1 MTSTDD
7 AAKKRRRR
15 NEWLIAGAVI
25 ALFAAIAGGMVWY
38 KARATRALEDLTYVP
53 RNVAMTPEM
62 ELLREFV
69 RIDTSTPAGSA
80 NGARWVASQ
89 LQKRGIAA
97 ELIESAPGRLNVY
110 ARIKGRERGDG
121 LMLFNHIDV
130 VEANPKEWTAPPFE
144 GRVVGDQLY
153 GRGALDMKALAICQ
167 LLAFA
172 DVTKSPAPP
181 AHDLVFLATADEETG
196 SEFGM
201 RWLLEHRPDVFAD
214 IRYGITEGGLTELMR
229 EKMTYF
235 GIEIGGKQLVEL
247 IATGNDIDS
256 LRKARFALEPYMF
269 PREPERVLPE
279 VEEYL
284 RTVAPTRVA
293 FAGYFA
299 DIHQT
304 IRNGDFWRIPPSYR
318 DLMQNSLWATAPVK
332 KGDRFEM
339 TVTLLN
345 LPDEQ
350 PAARIAFVE
359 KVVAP
364 FGTNITVKTKEG
376 PVPLSPDDTPLF
388 EILKKEGERRYSV
401 PAGTQIAYRSF
412 TDSRFLRPRGIIA
425 YGVSPYPVD
434 YFQSITIHGANERI
448 RLQAFTEG
456 IAYMRNV
463 VSEWARGTR

>member
-1 MTSTDD
+1 MDE
-7 AAKKRRRR
+7 AAKKRRHR
-15 NEWLIAGAVI
+15 NERIAAAVVI
-25 ALFAAIAGGMVWY
+25 ALVAAIAGGAFWY
-38 KARATRALEDLTYVP
+38 KLRETRSLEDLTYIP
-53 RNVAMTPEM
+53 RKVDMTPEM

-80 NGARWVASQ
+80 NGARWLAAQ

-97 ELIESAPGRLNVY
+97 EIIESAPGRLNVY
-110 ARIKGRERGDG
+110 ARVKGANRGDG
-121 LMLFNHIDV
+121 LMLFNHLDV
-130 VEANPKEWTAPPFE
+130 VAANAGEWTAPPFE

-153 GRGALDMKALAICQ
+153 GRGVLDMKALTICQ
-167 LLAFA
+167 LLAFD
-172 DVTKSPAPP
+172 DVAKSATPP
-181 AHDLVFLATADEETG
+181 ARDLVFLATADEETG

-201 RWLLEHRPDVFAD
+201 RWLLAHRPDVFAD
-214 IRYGITEGGLTELMR
+214 VKYGITEGGLTELMR

-247 IATGNDIDS
+247 IASGSDVES
-256 LRKARFALEPYMF
+256 LRRARFALEPYMF

-279 VEEYL
+279 VEKYL
-284 RTVAPTRVA
+284 RSVAPTRVA
-293 FAGYFA
+293 FRDYFA
-299 DIHQT
+299 DIRQT
-304 IRNGDFWRIPPSYR
+304 IRDGQFWRIPASYR
-318 DLMQNSLWATAPVK
+318 DLTQNSVWATAPVR
-332 KGDRFEM
+332 DANRWEM

-345 LPDEQ
+345 LPDEE
-350 PAARIAFVE
+350 PAKRIALVK

-364 FGTNITVKTKEG
+364 FGVAIAVKTQEG

-388 EILKKEGERRYSV
+388 EILKKEGERRYKV

-412 TDSRFLRPRGIIA
+412 TDSRFVRPRGIVA

-456 IAYMRNV
+456 IAYMRAV
-463 VSEWARGTR
+463 VSEWARGSR